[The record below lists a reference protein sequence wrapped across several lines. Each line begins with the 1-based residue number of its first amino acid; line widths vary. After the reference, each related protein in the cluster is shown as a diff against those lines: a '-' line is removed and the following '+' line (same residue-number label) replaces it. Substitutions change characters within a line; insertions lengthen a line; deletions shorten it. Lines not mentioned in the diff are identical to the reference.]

1 MWGTCATVIVFAIVA
16 SDMNA
21 LDAQILGH
29 LDSPTGWTRFAE
41 TVDVVGWTFA
51 TDASDVELIISID
64 GRPVVTSTP
73 DLVREDVSEAYGVP
87 HAVLSGFRFTLT
99 RDLVDVPANDTIAEF
114 TLAVDLRS
122 ASGLTKRLG
131 DARLE
136 WVRTPDLERARGD
149 YRSVWDGVS
158 RSIDDARIS
167 VAGYT
172 DDAEWERTGVE
183 SAELLRREL
192 RLGSDDV
199 VMEIGCGA
207 GRIAHHLAPHVKQW
221 VGGDVSKNMLAH
233 AAEALVGVANV
244 SFVEL
249 AGSDLRAVSD
259 DSLDA
264 IYCTVVFMHL
274 DEWDRYRYVREML
287 RVLKPG
293 GRMYIDNYNLL
304 SEEGW
309 SFFLEMSAID
319 PVHRPAN
326 ISKSST
332 PQELRAFAER
342 AGFAEVVVRPA
353 ALFVSV
359 TATKPI

>member
-1 MWGTCATVIVFAIVA
+1 MVPA
-16 SDMNA
+16 DM
-21 LDAQILGH
+21 DMPEAQILGH
-29 LDSPTGWTRFAE
+29 LDAPIGWIRFAE
-41 TVDVVGWTFA
+41 TVEVVGWTFA
-51 TDASDVELIISID
+51 TDASEVEITLSLD
-64 GRPVVTSTP
+64 GRVLFQFAPNS
-73 DLVREDVSEAYGVP
+73 LREDVSEAFGVP
-87 HAVLSGFRFTLT
+87 QAVMSGFRHTLT
-99 RDLVDVPANDTIAEF
+99 RDLVDGAETTAEDEF
-114 TLAVDLRS
+114 ALVVDVRS

-131 DARLE
+131 EASLE

-172 DDAEWERTGVE
+172 DDNEWERTGIE

-192 RLGSDDV
+192 RIGPDDT

-207 GRIAHHLAPHVKQW
+207 GRIAHHLAPHVKRW
-221 VGGDVSKNMLAH
+221 IGGDVSKNMLAH
-233 AAEALVGVANV
+233 AADALAGVANV

-249 AGSDLRAVSD
+249 AGSDLRAVPD
-259 DSLDA
+259 GSLDA

-309 SFFLEMSAID
+309 SFFLEMSEID

-332 PQELRAFAER
+332 PQELRAFATR
-342 AGFAEVVVRPA
+342 AGFVDVVVQPA
-353 ALFVSV
+353 ALFVAV
-359 TATKPI
+359 TATKPE

>member
-1 MWGTCATVIVFAIVA
+1 MDIP
-16 SDMNA
+16 
-21 LDAQILGH
+21 DAQILGH
-29 LDSPTGWTRFAE
+29 LDAPTGWIRFAE
-41 TVDVVGWTFA
+41 TVEVVGWTFA
-51 TDASDVELIISID
+51 TDATDVEITVSLD
-64 GRPVVTSTP
+64 GRVVLTFSP
-73 DLVREDVSEAYGVP
+73 NCLREDVSEAFGIP
-87 HAVLSGFRFTLT
+87 QAVMSGFRQTLT
-99 RDLVDVPANDTIAEF
+99 RGLVDGPGTTTTDDEF
-114 TLAVDLRS
+114 ALVVDVRS
-122 ASGLTKRLG
+122 TSGLTKRLG
-131 DARLE
+131 EASLE
-136 WVRTPDLERARGD
+136 WVRSPELERARGD

-172 DDAEWERTGVE
+172 DDAEWDRTGVE
-183 SAELLRREL
+183 SALLLRREL
-192 RLGSDDV
+192 RLGPDDT

-207 GRIAHHLAPHVKQW
+207 GRIAHHLAPHVGRW
-221 VGGDVSKNMLAH
+221 IGGDVSKNMLAH
-233 AAEALVGVANV
+233 AAQALADVPNV

-249 AGSDLRAVSD
+249 AGSDLRAVSG

-274 DEWDRYRYVREML
+274 DEWDRFRYVREMF

-293 GRMYIDNYNLL
+293 GRFYVDNYNLL

-319 PVHRPAN
+319 PLDRPAN

-353 ALFVSV
+353 ALFVAV